1 MDEMQQMPQAEVPR
15 DAGKGA
21 CVRWRTVCAGL
32 ALIILLGMSAL
43 AANLFLARSQWTS
56 QPEGM
61 LYIDADDTADSV
73 KVKSGLGWRMTLCS
87 TLLSYHPRTGRYDTR
102 SQNALMLFRRLRNG
116 QQDPIRLTLP
126 SVRTLDRLA
135 QYLSLHLMMSTQEV
149 MACMTDTALCHQL
162 GFSVQELPALFVPN
176 TYEIYWDVTPL
187 AFMNRMKREHDHF
200 WNDERIRK
208 AQACALTPAQVCTLA
223 SIVDEET
230 ANGPEKPDV
239 AAMYLNRL
247 QLGMPLQADPTVKF
261 AVGDFSL
268 RRIYH
273 EHLKVDSPYN
283 TYLHQGLPPGPIRI
297 ASIEGIDAVL
307 NHSEHPYLYMCAK
320 EDFSGT
326 HRFAVTY
333 QEHLRNARLYAQAL
347 NERGIR

>member
-1 MDEMQQMPQAEVPR
+1 MDEMEHLAKGDVQQPGR
-15 DAGKGA
+15 KGIKGSRHLA
-21 CVRWRTVCAGL
+21 CATIMIAA
-32 ALIILLGMSAL
+32 ALGWSVVVGS
-43 AANLFLARSQWTS
+43 LFLKHSQWAD
-56 QPEGM
+56 QPEGII
-61 LYIDADDTADSV
+61 LIDADDTADSV

-87 TLLSYHPRTGRYDTR
+87 ALFGYHPRTGRYDTR
-102 SQNALMLFRRLRNG
+102 SQNAFTLFRKLRNR
-116 QQDPIRLTLP
+116 QQDPLRLTLP

-135 QYLSLHLMMSTQEV
+135 QYLGERLMMSPEDL
-149 MACMTDTALCHQL
+149 MACMTDSSMYASM
-162 GFSVQELPALFVPN
+162 GFTTYSLPALFIPN
-176 TYEIYWDVTPL
+176 TYEIYWDITPKSFL
-187 AFMNRMKREHDHF
+187 VRMQTEYIRF
-200 WNDERIRK
+200 WFGERTMK
-208 AQACALTPAQVCTLA
+208 AQACGMTPAQVCTLA

-230 ANGPEKPDV
+230 NYGPEKPDV

-261 AVGDFSL
+261 AVGNFSL

-347 NERGIR
+347 NELGIR